1 MGRLADWTYDLLTQG
16 RLNVVRLPQAPPLGL
31 DDAAWQEF
39 DTLLE
44 ATPAGGWV
52 DYRSARPKHEFL
64 RYLAEDRG
72 LLLHGSNDS
81 EIPEFTP
88 RPQHTYTGEPV
99 EAVFATTD
107 GIWVLYFATISR
119 PPVWSLRNACNVLG
133 DRRRYLFSIDTDPA
147 SAESWTNGAVYI
159 LERESFTSTYDQEW
173 VSRTPVLPRAR
184 LAVTPEDFPF
194 RTRVFRHRVGESDA
208 AFLMRL
214 ARDGLVAG

>member
-1 MGRLADWTYDLLTQG
+1 
-16 RLNVVRLPQAPPLGL
+16 
-31 DDAAWQEF
+31 
-39 DTLLE
+39 
-44 ATPAGGWV
+44 
-52 DYRSARPKHEFL
+52 
-64 RYLAEDRG
+64 
-72 LLLHGSNDS
+72 
-81 EIPEFTP
+81 
-88 RPQHTYTGEPV
+88 
-99 EAVFATTD
+99 VFATTD
-107 GIWVLYFATISR
+107 GIWVLYFATIAR
-119 PPVWSLRNACNVLG
+119 PPVRSLRNACNVLG

-208 AFLMRL
+208 AFLTRL